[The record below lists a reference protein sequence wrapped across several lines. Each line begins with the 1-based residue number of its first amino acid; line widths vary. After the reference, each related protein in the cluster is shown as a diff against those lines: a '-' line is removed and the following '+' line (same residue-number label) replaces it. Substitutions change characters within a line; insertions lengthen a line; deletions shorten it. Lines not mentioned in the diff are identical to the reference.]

1 MKPKIFIGSTVEGL
15 KIAYAIQENLDYFGE
30 ITVWDQGV
38 FSPSGIIINKI
49 LQSLNNSDF
58 GVFVFYPDDITIMR
72 NDEKKTVRDNLIFE
86 LGLFVGRLGMEKVFF
101 VTPRDIDKLHLP
113 TDLLGVIAGNYD
125 ATRSDGNLRA
135 ALLPFCNQIKGEMER
150 VTNAKNEIKGN
161 SEKDL
166 KIIKNYFKDRNIT
179 FISFEKLITNV
190 HPRFTEAYIMQLIE
204 EYPDDIRRGKIRG
217 DKMGIK
223 LLR

>member
-15 KIAYAIQENLDYFGE
+15 KIANAIHENLDYFGE

-38 FSPSGIIINKI
+38 FNPSSIIINNI
-49 LQSLNNSDF
+49 LQSLNRSDF

-72 NDEKKTVRDNLIFE
+72 NAEKKTVRDNLIFE
-86 LGLFVGRLGMEKVFF
+86 LGLFVGRLGMERVFF
-101 VTPRDIDKLHLP
+101 VTPRDIETLHLP

-125 ATRSDGNLRA
+125 AKRTDGNLRS
-135 ALLPFCNQIKGEMER
+135 ALLPFCNQIKAEMER
-150 VTNAKNEIKGN
+150 VINLKNETAIDLEN
-161 SEKDL
+161 DL
-166 KIIKNYFKDRNIT
+166 KIIKNYFIDRNLT

-190 HPRFTEAYIMQLIE
+190 HPRFTETYIMRLIE
-204 EYPDDIRRGKIRG
+204 KFPDDIRRGKIKG
-217 DKMGIK
+217 NKPGIK